1 MFLVYKSN
9 NVHKANVYVNIAPS
23 NAAVITAVVIISMG
37 CTIIINT
44 ILTILNA
51 NNTIHTTIAK

>member
-23 NAAVITAVVIISMG
+23 NAAVITAVVIMSRG

-44 ILTILNA
+44 ILKMLNA
-51 NNTIHTTIAK
+51 NNTIHAAIVK

>member
-23 NAAVITAVVIISMG
+23 NAVVITAVVIISKG
-37 CTIIINT
+37 CTTIVNT
-44 ILTILNA
+44 MPTILNA